1 MREELGVDFAPDP
14 GVRTTLSGIRLKL
27 RHISGPMRKYGITVG
42 ILFAVSLAS
51 ASAAE
56 RAWYGFHIKPETA
69 GFPLNP
75 IVKSVVIDKVK
86 VNSPASAQ
94 HIRVGDEI
102 IEADGRIVRGARAM
116 QLIFLLNKEPGNV
129 LHLRLKR
136 ADGESYTVVVQGI
149 KKPRV

>member
-1 MREELGVDFAPDP
+1 
-14 GVRTTLSGIRLKL
+14 
-27 RHISGPMRKYGITVG
+27 MRKHGITVG
-42 ILFAVSLAS
+42 ILLAVSLAT

-75 IVKSVVIDKVK
+75 IVKSVVIDRVGL
-86 VNSPASAQ
+86 NSPASAQ

-102 IEADGRIVRGARAM
+102 VEAEGNIVPGTRAI

-136 ADGESYTVVVQGI
+136 ADGERYTAVVQGI
-149 KKPRV
+149 KKPRA

>member
-1 MREELGVDFAPDP
+1 MH
-14 GVRTTLSGIRLKL
+14 K
-27 RHISGPMRKYGITVG
+27 HGITVG
-42 ILFAVSLAS
+42 ILLAVSLVT

-86 VNSPASAQ
+86 MNSPASAQ
-94 HIRVGDEI
+94 KIRVGDEI
-102 IEADGRIVRGARAM
+102 IEAEGKVVPGTRAL
-116 QLIFLLNKEPGNV
+116 QLYFLLSKEPGNV

-136 ADGESYTVVVQGI
+136 ADGEKYTALVRGI
-149 KKPRV
+149 KKPDA